1 MFNVAC
7 FCGCCYS
14 FSKGAGACARCGKT
28 AAVSVPSPGA
38 RTACRQARP
47 ETLVL
52 TDGQR
57 TLVLADVSSGVGGR
71 YAARPVVTGA
81 DWALQHRPAVRQRVR
96 DHRIESAAPSR

>member
-14 FSKGAGACARCGKT
+14 FSDGVGVCPRCGR
-28 AAVSVPSPGA
+28 AAVESVPSSGP
-38 RTACRQARP
+38 RTGRPAQP

-57 TLVLADVSSGVGGR
+57 TLVLTSVSSGVGEWD
-71 YAARPVVTGA
+71 APRPGA
-81 DWALQHRPAVRQRVR
+81 GNQN
-96 DHRIESAAPSR
+96 